1 MREMRP
7 LIDAHRGECGIPGLP
22 ASERYRRAMAL
33 GVDFVEIDVRR
44 TRDGTYVNYHDE
56 TTPAR
61 RVISETSY
69 ADLRGELGPQTQTV
83 EEALDLLT
91 APVRL
96 HIDVKEPGYERDIV
110 GRTLARL
117 DASRFVIT
125 AEDESA
131 RRIKDEFPH
140 LQVGLTLGH
149 DMEGAPP
156 WQVARVR
163 LSELFPHRRLQ
174 RCHADFVAAHAQ
186 LARARVLSYCARRR
200 MPVWVWTVDEEVE
213 IGRFLRDPRVAVL
226 ITNRPDIA
234 LRLSRA

>member
-22 ASERYRRAMAL
+22 AAERYRRAMAM

-56 TTPAR
+56 TTPLR
-61 RVISETSY
+61 RAISSTSY
-69 ADLRGELGPQTQTV
+69 ADLRTELGPQMQTV
-83 EEALDLLT
+83 EEAFDLLM
-91 APVRL
+91 PEVRL
-96 HIDVKEPGYERDIV
+96 HIDVKEPGYEGDIV
-110 GRTLARL
+110 GRTLARF
-117 DASRFVIT
+117 DPSRFVIT
-125 AEDESA
+125 AEDEPVM
-131 RRIKDEFPH
+131 RIKDEFPQ

-200 MPVWVWTVDEEVE
+200 VPAWVWTVDEEVE
-213 IGRFLRDPRVAVL
+213 IARFLRDPRVAVL

>member
-1 MREMRP
+1 
-7 LIDAHRGECGIPGLP
+7 
-22 ASERYRRAMAL
+22 MAL

-61 RVISETSY
+61 RAINETFY
-69 ADLRGELGPQTQTV
+69 ADLRAELGPQTQTV
-83 EEALDLLT
+83 DEAFDLLT
-91 APVRL
+91 AAIRL
-96 HIDVKEPGYERDIV
+96 HIDIKEPGYERDIV
-110 GRTLARL
+110 GRTLACF

-125 AEDESA
+125 AEDESV
-131 RRIKDEFPH
+131 RRIKAEFPH

-149 DMEGAPP
+149 EMEGAPP

-163 LSELFPHRRLQ
+163 LSELFPHRRLE
-174 RCHADFVAAHAQ
+174 RCHADFVAVHAQ
-186 LARARVLSYCARRR
+186 LARARVLGYCARRR
-200 MPVWVWTVDEEVE
+200 MPAWVWTVDDESW

-226 ITNRPDIA
+226 ITNRPDVA